1 MYADDMAVLDS
12 DVERLKKFVTELDVQ
27 LCNAGMKMNVKKT
40 KMMVLNGEMK
50 EPIMIR
56 GEKIEVEDSSV
67 FGGTDKGATHSSCDE
82 VAPAYISKAVNVF
95 RAMYH
100 QLWKRK

>member
-1 MYADDMAVLDS
+1 MNLLMYADDMAVLDS
-12 DVERLKKFVTELDVQ
+12 DVERLKKFVQ
-27 LCNAGMKMNVKKT
+27 LCNAGMKMNVKNT

-56 GEKIEVEDSSV
+56 GEKIEVEDSFPYLGV
-67 FGGTDKGATHSSCDE
+67 QIRTLQHRSCE
-82 VAPAYISKAVNVF
+82 QVALRIFKAVNVL

-100 QLWKRK
+100 QL